1 MTQTGIN
8 LRILRRKELKAK
20 VGYSP
25 AHIDRMEKAGFFPH
39 RVELGPGA
47 VGWLEHELDAWI
59 EARVAERDEKGLEPK
74 PVNPRKIRDR
84 RAKERQLA
92 EASA

>member
-1 MTQTGIN
+1 MIQTGKN

-25 AHIDRMEKAGFFPH
+25 AHIDRMEKAGLFPR

-47 VGWLEHELDAWI
+47 VGWIEHEVDAWI
-59 EARVAERDEKGLEPK
+59 EARAAERF
-74 PVNPRKIRDR
+74 R
-84 RAKERQLA
+84 
-92 EASA
+92 S